1 MYSVSRKTTIERLLF
16 DHRHGSL
23 RGRSQAP
30 SGARQPW
37 QSSLAAKMEKPT
49 VGAFEN
55 SKNSGISVTFF
66 FGGGLEINDSWG
78 KSFLQIPQTV
88 GCLGLLRL

>member
-66 FGGGLEINDSWG
+66 FGGGW
-78 KSFLQIPQTV
+78 KSTILGGNLFSKFLKQ
-88 GCLGLLRL
+88 LGALDY